1 MARSLIFALFVCFS
15 VVLADNARL
24 VVPDEAI
31 EGQYIVVFKSGTSL
45 DDRDSHVAALE
56 SKFGAD
62 EKILFRYEVGEFI
75 GFAAKI
81 GQTLLEQ
88 QLASPLVDFI
98 ETDSWRHSTQT
109 CNQQSGAT
117 WGINRVSEKALNLNG
132 KYKYSQNGAGV
143 DAYIIDT
150 GILISH
156 VDFEGR
162 AVWGYNAVDTQN
174 TDCNG
179 HGTHVSGTV
188 GGKTW
193 GIAKK
198 VSLIAVKVL
207 DCQGSGTNA
216 GVIAGVQWAQN
227 QYVNKGKPGVANMS
241 LGGSKSTALDNA
253 VKAAINA
260 GLFFAVASGNE
271 NQDACN
277 TSPGGLTVAVSV
289 GATGTDSVS
298 DNRAAF
304 SNWGTCVS
312 ILAPGELI
320 TSTWIG
326 SSNTATKTISGT
338 SMASPHVCG
347 AAALYLAEETGATPA
362 DTKKFLVAS
371 ASSNLVDL
379 ECTGNCAKTP
389 NKLLHHGCAAPVLP
403 VNNSL

>member
-1 MARSLIFALFVCFS
+1 
-15 VVLADNARL
+15 
-24 VVPDEAI
+24 
-31 EGQYIVVFKSGTSL
+31 
-45 DDRDSHVAALE
+45 
-56 SKFGAD
+56 
-62 EKILFRYEVGEFI
+62 
-75 GFAAKI
+75 
-81 GQTLLEQ
+81 
-88 QLASPLVDFI
+88 LVDFI

-150 GILISH
+150 GILIKH

-198 VSLIAVKVL
+198 VTLIAVKVL